1 MIAELLAI
9 LVQIVQLIWPLRIV
23 EESEVAGRFVCG
35 HWWKEVGPGCY
46 WVVPWFMDVKALSI
60 AKGIVTTPRLDI
72 PLSDGN
78 RLSFSASSTCRVVD
92 VKLALLAMDDY
103 KETTQEL
110 LSAVIADKLMDVD
123 AERVTNPEK
132 RGRLFSDL
140 RRWVQDEGTEYGLE
154 LTRVRFTS
162 LVIDAPVMR
171 LLSDQGGT
179 QW

>member
-1 MIAELLAI
+1 MGELVRLVIDCIAYVWCI
-9 LVQIVQLIWPLRIV
+9 RLVQADER
-23 EESEVAGRFVCG
+23 AGRFYCG
-35 HWWKEVGPGCY
+35 HWWEEIGPGWY
-46 WVVPWFMDVKALSI
+46 WNVPFFMEVKALSI
-60 AKGIVTTPRLDI
+60 SKGIVTTPRLDI

-78 RLSFSASSTCRVVD
+78 RLSFSASATCRVID

-103 KETTQEL
+103 RETTQEL

-140 RRWVQDEGTEYGLE
+140 KRWVQDEATEYGLE
-154 LTRVRFTS
+154 MTRVRFTS
-162 LVIDAPVMR
+162 LVVDAPVMR
-171 LLSDQGGT
+171 LLNDNGGT

>member
-1 MIAELLAI
+1 MGELVRLI
-9 LVQIVQLIWPLRIV
+9 LDSIGFLWPIRIV
-23 EESEVAGRFVCG
+23 EESERAGRFFCG
-35 HWWKEVGPGCY
+35 HWWQEVGPGWY
-46 WVVPWFMDVKALSI
+46 FNVPFFMKVEPLSI
-60 AKGIVTTPRLDI
+60 AKGIVATPRLDI

-78 RLSFSASSTCRVVD
+78 RLSFSASATCRVVD

-123 AERVTNPEK
+123 AERVRNPEK

-140 RRWVQDEGTEYGLE
+140 RRWVQDEANEFGLE
-154 LTRVRFTS
+154 MSRVRFTS
-162 LVIDAPVMR
+162 LVVDAPVMR
-171 LLSDQGGT
+171 LLNDNQGT

>member
-9 LVQIVQLIWPLRIV
+9 LVQIVQLLWPIRIV
-23 EESEVAGRFVCG
+23 EESERAGRFFCG
-35 HWWKEVGPGCY
+35 HWVSEKEPGWY
-46 WVVPWFMDVKALSI
+46 WNVPFFMDVKPLSI

-78 RLSFSASSTCRVVD
+78 RLSFSASSTCRVID

-132 RGRLFSDL
+132 RRRLFSDL
-140 RRWVQDEGTEYGLE
+140 RRWVQDEGTEFGLE
-154 LTRVRFTS
+154 FTRVRFTS
-162 LVIDAPVMR
+162 LVVDAPVMR
-171 LLSDQGGT
+171 LLSDNGGT
-179 QW
+179 SW

>member
-1 MIAELLAI
+1 MGELVRLIVDSIAYL
-9 LVQIVQLIWPLRIV
+9 WCFRIV
-23 EESEVAGRFVCG
+23 EESERAGRFFCG
-35 HWWKEVGPGCY
+35 HWWQEVGPGWY
-46 WVVPWFMDVKALSI
+46 WNIPFFMDVKALSI

-110 LSAVIADKLMDVD
+110 LSAVIAEKLMGVE
-123 AERVTNPEK
+123 AERVINPEK

-140 RRWVQDEGTEYGLE
+140 RRWVQEEAAEFGLE
-154 LTRVRFTS
+154 MTRVRFTS
-162 LVIDAPVMR
+162 LVVNAPVMR
-171 LLSDQGGT
+171 LLNDGGGT